1 MSNNT
6 YTIVFTLIMCTFIS
20 FTLAGTSQLLQE
32 KRVLN
37 REIDM
42 QKNILNAAGKTFTR
56 SDEVQEAYK
65 KFVSPI
71 FISSKGDIV
80 PAENENN
87 PVISGQ

>member
-1 MSNNT
+1 MSQYTKLMIEKGDMLMSNNT

-42 QKNILNAAGKTFTR
+42 QKNILNAAGKTFTH
-56 SDEVQEAYK
+56 SDEIQAAY
-65 KFVSPI
+65 
-71 FISSKGDIV
+71 
-80 PAENENN
+80 
-87 PVISGQ
+87 